1 MNRTFGRDFFS
12 WPAIRPRFIRPVIVT
27 IVVFIILV
35 TSVYQISPEEI
46 GVILRFGQFV
56 RTAEPGLHLKVP
68 FIQKVHYFE
77 KRWLEW
83 DGDPNQIPPR
93 DKKIHLGGYLRPL
106 AHC

>member
-83 DGDPNQIPPR
+83 DGDPNQIPPPR
-93 DKKIHLGGYLRPL
+93 
-106 AHC
+106 